1 MVRKQHPFGLS
12 FTVFVAMAGIMI
24 HMQRKMGSILSC
36 KMKTTL
42 CGYPS

>member
-24 HMQRKMGSILSC
+24 HMIHKHLKLQNENH
-36 KMKTTL
+36 TL
-42 CGYPS
+42 WTS